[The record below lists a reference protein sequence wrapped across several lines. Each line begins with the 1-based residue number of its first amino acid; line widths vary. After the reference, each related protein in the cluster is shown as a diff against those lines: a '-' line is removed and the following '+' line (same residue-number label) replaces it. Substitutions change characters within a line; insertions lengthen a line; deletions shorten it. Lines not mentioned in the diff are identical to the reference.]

1 MVFRRLKMLD
11 ERAIFAGLGLV
22 DVSCAAIF
30 LTLLSSIFKTSHYKI
45 IIWPIVFLF
54 LGGLIGI
61 RRGKRTGVIRS
72 FVKAR
77 LRGRVIYDRT
87 HV

>member
-30 LTLLSSIFKTSHYKI
+30 LAFLSSIFKTSHYKI

-77 LRGRVIYDRT
+77 LRGRVIYDRAR
-87 HV
+87 V